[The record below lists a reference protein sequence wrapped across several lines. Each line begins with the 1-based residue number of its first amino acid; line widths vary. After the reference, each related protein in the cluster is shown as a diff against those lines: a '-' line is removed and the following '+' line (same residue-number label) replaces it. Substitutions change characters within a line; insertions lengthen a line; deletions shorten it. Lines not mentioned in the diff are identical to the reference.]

1 MLRLLRDPDLDLV
14 LEFLAGS
21 AGLASGLVSSGCSA
35 LSTMLTYEWT
45 MLRGEDTA
53 HCSDRGMDPGP
64 AHHKSTRAANEPS
77 RSFTI
82 KNLLRHYDKWALKHM
97 ISGHLSTNII
107 TDGL

>member
-21 AGLASGLVSSGCSA
+21 AGLASGLVSSGCSG

-45 MLRGEDTA
+45 MLRGEATA

-64 AHHKSTRAANEPS
+64 AQSQVN
-77 RSFTI
+77 
-82 KNLLRHYDKWALKHM
+82 
-97 ISGHLSTNII
+97 
-107 TDGL
+107 